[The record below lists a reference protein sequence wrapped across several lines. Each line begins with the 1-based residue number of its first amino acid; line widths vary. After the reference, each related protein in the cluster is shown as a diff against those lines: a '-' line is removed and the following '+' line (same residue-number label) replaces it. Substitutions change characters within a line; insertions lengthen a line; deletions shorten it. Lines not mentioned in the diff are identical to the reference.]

1 VIIHFAI
8 MTEYRTLTKRLEFSA
23 SHRYWQ
29 REWSSRKNLEVFGKC
44 TSQYGHGHN
53 YILEATIRGPIDS
66 NTGMIINIYELKPI
80 LEGVL
85 KEFDHKFLN
94 EDTDY
99 FEELIPT
106 TENFAKVLYECITEK
121 LHCGDCR
128 LQKVRLYE
136 TKNLFVD
143 YWKRDE

>member
-1 VIIHFAI
+1 
-8 MTEYRTLTKRLEFSA
+8 MKEYRTLTKRLDFSA
-23 SHRYWQ
+23 SHRYWHK
-29 REWSSRKNLEVFGKC
+29 EWSEKKNVEVFGKC

-53 YILEATIRGPIDS
+53 YVLEATIRGPLDPD
-66 NTGMIINIYELKPI
+66 TGMIINIYELKPI

-106 TENFAKVLYECITEK
+106 TENFAKILYECLTEK
-121 LHCGDCR
+121 LKCGECR
-128 LQKVRLYE
+128 LLKVRLYE
-136 TKNLFVD
+136 TKDLFVD
-143 YWKRDE
+143 YWKEQ